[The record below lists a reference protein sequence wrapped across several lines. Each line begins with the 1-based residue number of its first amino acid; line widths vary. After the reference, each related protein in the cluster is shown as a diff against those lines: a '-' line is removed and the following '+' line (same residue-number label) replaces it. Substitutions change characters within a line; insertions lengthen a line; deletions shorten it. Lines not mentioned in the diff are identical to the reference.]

1 MELCIG
7 PEEHNSHLQPYLQ
20 MLYLMIIGSFSF
32 FLSFSVVNLIL
43 CVFLSVYKNIM
54 LVSVYI
60 FHLILCI
67 SKLYA
72 KNVNKVPLQSERENQ
87 LY

>member
-1 MELCIG
+1 MELCIS

-20 MLYLMIIGSFSF
+20 MLYLMIIGS
-32 FLSFSVVNLIL
+32 LSFLVVNLIL

-67 SKLYA
+67 SKLYS
-72 KNVNKVPLQSERENQ
+72 KNLNKVPLQSERENQ